1 MVFFAGII
9 EREKM
14 KTELFIKA
22 ILNRNR
28 IKLLYNLEETLVE
41 PYFLSKNRDGKKV
54 VYGRINNSHEIKM
67 IEYNKIMNIKILG
80 YSHFS
85 PIIPI
90 LN

>member
-1 MVFFAGII
+1 
-9 EREKM
+9 M

-67 IEYNKIMNIKILG
+67 IEFNKIIAGRVMK
-80 YSHFS
+80 
-85 PIIPI
+85 
-90 LN
+90 

>member
-1 MVFFAGII
+1 MFFAGII
-9 EREKM
+9 ERGKM

-41 PYFLSKNRDGKKV
+41 PYFLSKNRDGRKV

>member
-1 MVFFAGII
+1 MFFAGII

-54 VYGRINNSHEIKM
+54 VYARINNSHEIKM

>member
-1 MVFFAGII
+1 MFFAGII

-41 PYFLSKNRDGKKV
+41 PYFLSKNRVGEKV